1 VSGIQTVELL
11 IVDKVQ
17 LGKSVI
23 AQVKLLDQYGHG
35 VPQEQ
40 LKYLQVTLTA
50 SNRQVSSL
58 IIN

>member
-1 VSGIQTVELL
+1 VELL

-58 IIN
+58 TIN